1 MTKLL
6 ATLCLVTGCYLAGSA
21 SAAAPPPRVDAASW
35 VVENGAGL
43 VLASS
48 HPQDRRSI
56 ASITKLMTVLVV
68 LDHHRLS
75 DVITVDERAA
85 DVGQESI
92 ALRAGE
98 ELTVADLIRGA
109 LIQSANDAAVA
120 LALGTSPDLAA
131 FAGLMNAKAAKL
143 GLGHTHFVNPDG
155 LDTPGAYS
163 TAADVTTLARVAMR
177 VPFIRQT
184 VDEQTATIPG
194 GRTLH
199 TWNDLLGSLP
209 GVIGVKTGHTDDA
222 GWSQVA
228 ADRQGSTTI
237 YATILG
243 SPSREQRNTDLRRLI
258 GWGQNVFTVV
268 QAVRAN
274 KPYAEVALPYGRK
287 PLTLVAR
294 SQLRALVRPWRGLTR
309 RIVAARTASL
319 PVQRGQVL
327 GRVEI
332 WDGKRLVGRRALVAS
347 RSVPR
352 PGLPGRVQWYAGRSV
367 HDILRIFT

>member
-6 ATLCLVTGCYLAGSA
+6 ATLCLVTACYLAGAASA
-21 SAAAPPPRVDAASW
+21 SPPPRVDAGAW

-48 HPQDRRSI
+48 HLQDRRAI

-68 LDHHRLS
+68 LEHHRLS
-75 DVITVDERAA
+75 DVITVDDRVA

-92 ALRAGE
+92 VLRPGE
-98 ELTVADLIRGA
+98 QLTVADLIRGA

-120 LALGTSPDLAA
+120 LALGTSPDLDA
-131 FAGLMNAKAAKL
+131 FAKLMNAKAAKL
-143 GLGHTHFVNPDG
+143 GLRHTQFVNPDG

-163 TAADVTTLARVAMR
+163 TAADVTTLARTAMR
-177 VPFIRQT
+177 VPFIRDT
-184 VDEQTATIPG
+184 VGEQTASIAG

-222 GWSQVA
+222 GWSQVL

-243 SPSREQRNTDLRRLI
+243 SPSREQRNADLRRLI
-258 GWGQNVFTVV
+258 GWGQNLFTVV
-268 QAVRAN
+268 QAVQPRE
-274 KPYAEVALPYGRK
+274 PYAEVALPYGHA
-287 PLTLVAR
+287 PVTLVAR

-309 RIVAARTASL
+309 RIVAARSTSL
-319 PVQRGQVL
+319 PVRRGQVL
-327 GRVEI
+327 GRVEV
-332 WDGKRLVGRRALVAS
+332 WDGTRLVGSRALVAS

-367 HDILRIFT
+367 HDILGLIT